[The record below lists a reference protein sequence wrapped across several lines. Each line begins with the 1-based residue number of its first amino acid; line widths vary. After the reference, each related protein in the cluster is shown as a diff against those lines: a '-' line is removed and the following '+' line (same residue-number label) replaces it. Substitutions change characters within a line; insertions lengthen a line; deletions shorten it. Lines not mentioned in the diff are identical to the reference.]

1 MIWEDELG
9 HWAGGTGCVVMKTH
23 FQFNNCI
30 KHFALLDP
38 YNVMYVCMLFGEL
51 GAGTAFVGGLLLAT
65 SAGVIRDHINIYIY
79 IQNATE
85 SLVLRYI
92 YQGIGLHP

>member
-1 MIWEDELG
+1 
-9 HWAGGTGCVVMKTH
+9 MKTH

-65 SAGVIRDHINIYIY
+65 SAGVIRDHIKSIYIY
-79 IQNATE
+79 RTQLKA
-85 SLVLRYI
+85 SYC
-92 YQGIGLHP
+92 GIFTKALASIRSCDVTSK